1 MCYTFIRFYFILKT
15 TGLVNLIITIVLF
28 KNFIESKLYLYITDY
43 IKNFVH
49 CTNFYT
55 SILYMSRNQIK

>member
-1 MCYTFIRFYFILKT
+1 MCYTCIKFYLTLKAN
-15 TGLVNLIITIVLF
+15 GFVNLIITIVLF
-28 KNFIESKLYLYITDY
+28 KDLIESILYLYISDH

-55 SILYMSRNQIK
+55 ILSLDKYDH